1 MRVGV
6 DSKVVEV
13 VEESIDGCLDHGALA
28 CAAHGAGDLL
38 DWEGRPD
45 LVPGLAPPAL
55 ALRPLDCQG
64 VGVHLRGSKVL
75 ALARQDEDLSSS
87 DVVLGHVQLVFV
99 LAKRL
104 IRAPTDALLLG
115 TTGPDEAADAP

>member
-1 MRVGV
+1 
-6 DSKVVEV
+6 
-13 VEESIDGCLDHGALA
+13 
-28 CAAHGAGDLL
+28 
-38 DWEGRPD
+38 
-45 LVPGLAPPAL
+45 
-55 ALRPLDCQG
+55 LRW
-64 VGVHLRGSKVL
+64 SKVL